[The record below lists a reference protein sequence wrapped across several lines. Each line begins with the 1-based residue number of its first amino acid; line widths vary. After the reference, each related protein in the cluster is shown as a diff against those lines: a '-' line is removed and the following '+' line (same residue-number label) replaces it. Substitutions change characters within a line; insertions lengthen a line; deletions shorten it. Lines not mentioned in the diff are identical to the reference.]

1 MMVSMYPE
9 DSSRALKVYQEHQ
22 QVGRVAHQ
30 VPTFEIEGTI
40 ISRLQSAL
48 GVAASMKRGGAE
60 VALVHL
66 EWVRRTHQWGSSRR
80 CQALSQGGRA
90 LPCFVKGDVLRRQA
104 VLVLAMQSLPLG
116 AAHAATLPR
125 ASLRPAACGP
135 DGVRRGGV
143 WPA

>member
-1 MMVSMYPE
+1 
-9 DSSRALKVYQEHQ
+9 
-22 QVGRVAHQ
+22 
-30 VPTFEIEGTI
+30 
-40 ISRLQSAL
+40 
-48 GVAASMKRGGAE
+48 MKRGGAE

-90 LPCFVKGDVLRRQA
+90 LPCFVKGDVLRRQT

-125 ASLRPAACGP
+125 ARLRPAACGP
-135 DGVRRGGV
+135 DGVLPRGGV
-143 WPA
+143 SPMLGQLSSIECEALIGADEAPNTFT